1 MGDDAMDRAR
11 SSTIL
16 ALALAALLGSASLAA
31 AQQQQAVTFK
41 AIEDDSTVIQPWNL
55 TVDRI
60 EDMDLVDGSGNDI
73 GDIEAV
79 LTDASG
85 QPAAVAAEVGGFLGI
100 GDKEVIVGLD
110 QLRVNGEHLVT
121 TLSKEQLE
129 ALPEWDD

>member
-1 MGDDAMDRAR
+1 MDRAR
-11 SSTIL
+11 TL
-16 ALALAALLGSASLAA
+16 ALALAALVGGAPVAA
-31 AQQQQAVTFK
+31 AQQQAVTYK
-41 AIEDDSTVIQPWNL
+41 AIEDDSTVIQPWNK
-55 TVDRI
+55 TVEQI

-73 GDIEAV
+73 GDVEEV

-100 GDKEVIVGLD
+100 GDKEVIIGLD
-110 QLRVNGEHLVT
+110 QLRVNGDDLTT